1 MRPMRYM
8 LLMHYSET
16 DGQSLPPEA
25 MEAGRVAF
33 ASYTAT
39 LEAAGVLIAAEVLR
53 TSDSSTTVTVV
64 DGDLR
69 IQDGPFADTKEQ
81 LGGVV
86 VIEVA
91 DLDAALD
98 WAGQAPPA
106 AWGSV
111 EVRPV
116 ATHTVAGVWTA

>member
-1 MRPMRYM
+1 MRY
-8 LLMHYSET
+8 LLLTHYSES
-16 DGQSLPPEA
+16 DGHGLDEEATADA
-25 MEAGRVAF
+25 MEAM

-53 TSDSSTTVTVV
+53 ESESSTTLSFV
-64 DGDLR
+64 GGELR

-81 LGGVV
+81 LGGVF

-98 WAGQAPPA
+98 WARQAPPA
-106 AWGSV
+106 RWGAV
-111 EVRPV
+111 EIRPV